1 MVSGAAVVAH
11 KPTFDALLAQHRG
24 ILGLDME
31 AYAVAAAALGAG
43 RPRPQTV
50 IIKAVCDYAD
60 KDKEGDFQEYAAS
73 VSTAFALLVA
83 DQALRSL

>member
-11 KPTFDALLAQHRG
+11 KPTFDRLLVQHRG

-43 RPRPQTV
+43 KPRPLHLV
-50 IIKAVCDYAD
+50 VKGVCDHAD
-60 KDKEGDFQEYAAS
+60 KDKHGDFQQYAAS
-73 VSTAFALLVA
+73 VSTAFAVA
-83 DQALRSL
+83 AADRILSR